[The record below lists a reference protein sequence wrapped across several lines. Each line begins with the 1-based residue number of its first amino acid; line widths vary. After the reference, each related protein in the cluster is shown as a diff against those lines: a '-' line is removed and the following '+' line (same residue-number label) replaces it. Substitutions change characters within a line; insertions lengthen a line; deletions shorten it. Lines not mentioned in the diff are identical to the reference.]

1 MSRKI
6 ITLVLGFIIFAGV
19 ALPATAQTASRR
31 VSFADV
37 ATAVVDNNLQLR
49 AAAFDVAMARAELAQ
64 AQGARVPQT
73 ALAGSYTRVQ
83 QQPSPIFD
91 LNVYNAGLNVTYPL
105 STGGR
110 LEAQEALARANL
122 QGAQATYDRTRQQL
136 VFGARQ
142 LYLQSLLAT
151 ENVAAARRALNAANE
166 SLRVARARLSAGAA
180 SQFDVLQAEVAVAN
194 AEQTLV
200 VAQAGVATA
209 QASLNATLNL
219 PQDTSLELTDTLTPR
234 PVTATL
240 DAAIVQGLRD
250 RPDLLALR
258 SRIVAAQAGIDL
270 ASSGTQPTVG
280 LGAGYGVSNA
290 NGVTP
295 YVYGNWSVTLSAT
308 MAVFDGGIT
317 EAKVREAQYQVDQ
330 LKTREAQ
337 VRQQIELD
345 VRLAWLGL
353 DQAAGQLA
361 AATKAVEQ
369 GRESARLAAARYSA
383 GVGTQL
389 ELLSAQS
396 ALAQAELS
404 LAAARFNQNVARIQL
419 ILATGSL

>member
-6 ITLVLGFIIFAGV
+6 ITLVLGFIIFASV

-37 ATAVVDNNLQLR
+37 AAAVVDNNLQLR

-73 ALAGSYTRVQ
+73 ALAGSYTRTQ
-83 QQPSPIFD
+83 QQPNPAIDPNIYS
-91 LNVYNAGLNVTYPL
+91 AGLNVTYPL
-105 STGGR
+105 TTGGR
-110 LEAQEALARANL
+110 LEAQEALARASL

-142 LYLQSLLAT
+142 LYLQGLLAA

-234 PVTATL
+234 SVTTTL
-240 DAAIVQGLRD
+240 DAAIAQGLLD

-258 SRIVAAQAGIDL
+258 SRIVAAQAGIAL
-270 ASSGTQPTVG
+270 AASGTQPTVG

-290 NGVTP
+290 SGQAP
-295 YVYGNWSVTLSAT
+295 FVYGIWSVTLSAT
-308 MAVFDGGIT
+308 MAIFDGGIT

-337 VRQQIELD
+337 TRQQVELD

-353 DQAAGQLA
+353 EQAAGQLA

>member
-1 MSRKI
+1 MIKKI
-6 ITLVLGFIIFAGV
+6 ITSLLGIMILASL
-19 ALPATAQTASRR
+19 ALPAGAQPASRR

-37 ATAVVDNNLQLR
+37 TTAVVDNNLQLR
-49 AAAFDVAMARAELAQ
+49 AAAFDVAVARAELAQ
-64 AQGARVPQT
+64 AEGARAPQT
-73 ALAGSYTRVQ
+73 ALSGSYTRTQ
-83 QQPSPIFD
+83 QQPNPAID
-91 LNVYNAGLNVTYPL
+91 PNIYTAGLNVTYPL

-110 LEAQEALARANL
+110 LEAQVALAQANL

-142 LYLQSLLAT
+142 LYLQGLLAA
-151 ENVAAARRALNAANE
+151 ENVAAAQRAMNAANE
-166 SLRVARARLSAGAA
+166 SLRVARARLGAGAA

-194 AEQTLV
+194 AEQSMV
-200 VAQAGVATA
+200 QAQAGVASA

-219 PQDTSLELTDTLTPR
+219 PQDTSLELTDTLSPR
-234 PVTATL
+234 PVTTTL
-240 DAAIVQGLRD
+240 DAAVEQALRD
-250 RPDLLALR
+250 RPDLIALR
-258 SRIVAAQAGIDL
+258 SRIIAAQAGIDL
-270 ASSGTQPTVG
+270 ASSGGQPSIG
-280 LGAGYGVSNA
+280 LGAGYGVTNA
-290 NGVTP
+290 SGQSP
-295 YVYGNWSVTLSAT
+295 YVYGSWSVTLSAT

-317 EAKVREAQYQVDQ
+317 EAKVREARDQVNQ

-337 VRQQIELD
+337 TKQQVELD

-353 DQAAGQLA
+353 DQAAGRLA

-369 GRESARLAAARYSA
+369 GRESSRLAAARYSA

-396 ALAQAELS
+396 ALAQSELS
-404 LAAARFNQNVARIQL
+404 LAAARFDQNVARIQL

>member
-1 MSRKI
+1 M
-6 ITLVLGFIIFAGV
+6 ITLVLGFIIFASV

-37 ATAVVDNNLQLR
+37 AAAVVDNNLQLR

-73 ALAGSYTRVQ
+73 ALAGSYTRTQ
-83 QQPSPIFD
+83 QQPNPAIDPNIYS
-91 LNVYNAGLNVTYPL
+91 AGLNVTYL
-105 STGGR
+105 LTTGGR
-110 LEAQEALARANL
+110 LEAQEALARASL

-142 LYLQSLLAT
+142 LYLQGLLAA

-234 PVTATL
+234 SVTTTL
-240 DAAIVQGLRD
+240 DAAIAQGLLD
-250 RPDLLALR
+250 RPELLALR
-258 SRIVAAQAGIDL
+258 SRIVAAQAGIAL
-270 ASSGTQPTVG
+270 AASGTQPTVG

-290 NGVTP
+290 SGQAP
-295 YVYGNWSVTLSAT
+295 FVYGIWSVTLSAT
-308 MAVFDGGIT
+308 MAIFDGGIT

-337 VRQQIELD
+337 TRQQVELD

-353 DQAAGQLA
+353 EQAAGQLA

>member
-1 MSRKI
+1 MIRKI
-6 ITLVLGFIIFAGV
+6 IILVLGIIVLASV
-19 ALPATAQTASRR
+19 PLPAAAQAASRR
-31 VSFADV
+31 VSFTDV

-49 AAAFDVAMARAELAQ
+49 AAAFDVAMARAELAV

-73 ALAGSYTRVQ
+73 ALAGTYTRTQ
-83 QQPSPIFD
+83 QQPNPAID
-91 LNVYNAGLNVTYPL
+91 PNIYTAGLNVTYPL
-105 STGGR
+105 STGGH
-110 LEAQEALARANL
+110 LEAQVAFAQANL
-122 QGAQATYDRTRQQL
+122 EGAQATYDRTRQQL

-142 LYLQSLLAT
+142 LYLQGLLAV
-151 ENVAAARRALNAANE
+151 ENVAAAQRALNAANE
-166 SLRVARARLSAGAA
+166 SLRVARARFSAGAA

-194 AEQTLV
+194 AEQTMV
-200 VAQAGVATA
+200 QARAGGATA

-219 PQDTSLELTDTLTPR
+219 PQDTSLDLTDTLTPR
-234 PVTATL
+234 PVTTTL

-270 ASSGTQPTVG
+270 ASSGNQPTVG

-290 NGVTP
+290 SGQAP
-295 YVYGNWSVTLSAT
+295 FVYGSWSVTLSAT

-317 EAKVREAQYQVDQ
+317 EAKVREARYQVDQ

-337 VRQQIELD
+337 TMQQVELD

-353 DQAAGQLA
+353 EQAAGRLA

-369 GRESARLAAARYSA
+369 GRESSRLAAARYSA

-404 LAAARFNQNVARIQL
+404 LAAGRFDQNVARIQL

>member
-1 MSRKI
+1 MIKKI
-6 ITLVLGFIIFAGV
+6 ITSLLGIMILASLAFPAG
-19 ALPATAQTASRR
+19 AQTASRR

-37 ATAVVDNNLQLR
+37 TTAVVDNNLQIR
-49 AAAFDVAMARAELAQ
+49 AAAFDVAVARAELAQ
-64 AQGARVPQT
+64 AEGARAPQT
-73 ALAGSYTRVQ
+73 ALSGSYTRTQ
-83 QQPSPIFD
+83 QQPNPLID
-91 LNVYNAGLNVTYPL
+91 PNVYSAGLNVTYPL

-110 LEAQEALARANL
+110 LEAQVALAQANL

-142 LYLQSLLAT
+142 LYLQGLLAA
-151 ENVAAARRALNAANE
+151 ENVAAAQRAMNAANE
-166 SLRVARARLSAGAA
+166 SLRVARSRLSAGAA

-194 AEQTLV
+194 AEQSMV
-200 VAQAGVATA
+200 QARAGVASA

-219 PQDTSLELTDTLTPR
+219 PQDTSLELTDTLSPR
-234 PVTATL
+234 PVTLTL
-240 DAAIVQGLRD
+240 DAAVAQALRD
-250 RPDLLALR
+250 RPDLIALR

-270 ASSGTQPTVG
+270 ASSGGQPTIG
-280 LGAGYGVSNA
+280 LGAGYGVTNA
-290 NGVTP
+290 SGQSP
-295 YVYGNWSVTLSAT
+295 YVYGLWSVTLSAT

-317 EAKVREAQYQVDQ
+317 EAKVREARDQVNQ

-337 VRQQIELD
+337 TKQQVELD

-353 DQAAGQLA
+353 EQAAGRLA

-369 GRESARLAAARYSA
+369 GRESSRLAAARYSA

-396 ALAQAELS
+396 TLAQSELS
-404 LAAARFNQNVARIQL
+404 LAAARFDQNVARIQL

>member
-1 MSRKI
+1 MIRRI
-6 ITLVLGFIIFAGV
+6 ITLVLGIVILASV
-19 ALPATAQTASRR
+19 PLTATAQTASRR
-31 VSFADV
+31 VSFSDV

-73 ALAGSYTRVQ
+73 ALAGSYTRTQ
-83 QQPSPIFD
+83 QQPNPAIDTNIYS
-91 LNVYNAGLNVTYPL
+91 AGLNVTYPL

-142 LYLQSLLAT
+142 LYLQGLLAA
-151 ENVAAARRALNAANE
+151 ENVAAAQRALNAVNE
-166 SLRVARARLSAGAA
+166 SLRVARARYSAGAA

-194 AEQTLV
+194 AEQTIV
-200 VAQAGVATA
+200 QARAGVATA

-219 PQDTSLELTDTLTPR
+219 PQDTPLELTDTLTPR
-234 PVTATL
+234 PVATTL
-240 DAAIVQGLRD
+240 DAAIAQGLHD

-280 LGAGYGVSNA
+280 LGAGYGVTNA
-290 NGVTP
+290 GGLAP
-295 YVYGNWSVTLSAT
+295 YVYGLWSVTLSAT
-308 MAVFDGGIT
+308 MAVFDGGVT

-337 VRQQIELD
+337 TRQQVELD

-353 DQAAGQLA
+353 DQAAGRLV

-369 GRESARLAAARYSA
+369 GRESSRLAAARYGA

-404 LAAARFNQNVARIQL
+404 LAAARFDQNVARIQL

>member
-1 MSRKI
+1 MIRRI
-6 ITLVLGFIIFAGV
+6 ITLVLGSIILASV
-19 ALPATAQTASRR
+19 TLTATAQTASRR
-31 VSFADV
+31 VSFSDV

-73 ALAGSYTRVQ
+73 ALAGSYTRTQ
-83 QQPSPIFD
+83 QQPNPAIDTNIYS
-91 LNVYNAGLNVTYPL
+91 AGLNVTYPL

-142 LYLQSLLAT
+142 LYLQGLLAA
-151 ENVAAARRALNAANE
+151 ENVAAAQRALNAANE
-166 SLRVARARLSAGAA
+166 SLRVARARYSAGAA

-194 AEQTLV
+194 AEQSIV
-200 VAQAGVATA
+200 QARAGVATA

-219 PQDTSLELTDTLTPR
+219 PQDTPLELTDTLTPR
-234 PVTATL
+234 PVATTL
-240 DAAIVQGLRD
+240 DAAIAQGLRD

-280 LGAGYGVSNA
+280 LGAGYGVTNA
-290 NGVTP
+290 TGLSP
-295 YVYGNWSVTLSAT
+295 YVYGLWSVTLSAT
-308 MAVFDGGIT
+308 MAVFDGGVT

-337 VRQQIELD
+337 TRQQVELD

-353 DQAAGQLA
+353 DQAAGRLA

-369 GRESARLAAARYSA
+369 GRESSRLAATRYGA

-404 LAAARFNQNVARIQL
+404 LAAARFDQNVARIQL

>member
-1 MSRKI
+1 MIRKI
-6 ITLVLGFIIFAGV
+6 IILVLGIIVLASV
-19 ALPATAQTASRR
+19 PLPAAGQAASRR
-31 VSFADV
+31 VSFTDV

-49 AAAFDVAMARAELAQ
+49 AAAFDVAMARAELAV

-73 ALAGSYTRVQ
+73 ALAGTYTRT
-83 QQPSPIFD
+83 QQPPNPAID
-91 LNVYNAGLNVTYPL
+91 PNIYTAGLNVTYPL

-110 LEAQEALARANL
+110 LEAQVAFAQANL
-122 QGAQATYDRTRQQL
+122 EGAQATYDRTRQQL

-142 LYLQSLLAT
+142 LYLQGLLAV
-151 ENVAAARRALNAANE
+151 ENVAAAQRALNAANE
-166 SLRVARARLSAGAA
+166 SLRVARARFSAGAA

-194 AEQTLV
+194 AEQTMV
-200 VAQAGVATA
+200 QARAGGATA

-219 PQDTSLELTDTLTPR
+219 PQDTSLDLTDTLTPR
-234 PVTATL
+234 PVTTTL

-270 ASSGTQPTVG
+270 ASSGSQPTVG

-290 NGVTP
+290 SGQAP
-295 YVYGNWSVTLSAT
+295 FVYGSWSVTLSAT

-317 EAKVREAQYQVDQ
+317 EAKVREARYQVDQ

-337 VRQQIELD
+337 TMQQVELD

-353 DQAAGQLA
+353 EQAAGRLA

-369 GRESARLAAARYSA
+369 GRESSRLAAARYS
-383 GVGTQL
+383 
-389 ELLSAQS
+389 
-396 ALAQAELS
+396 
-404 LAAARFNQNVARIQL
+404 
-419 ILATGSL
+419 

>member
-1 MSRKI
+1 MIRKI
-6 ITLVLGFIIFAGV
+6 LTLVLGFIIFASV
-19 ALPATAQTASRR
+19 ALPVIAQTASRR

-49 AAAFDVAMARAELAQ
+49 AASFDVAMARAELAQ

-73 ALAGSYTRVQ
+73 ALAGSYTRTA
-83 QQPSPIFD
+83 QQPNPAIDPNIYS
-91 LNVYNAGLNVTYPL
+91 AGLNVTYPL

-142 LYLQSLLAT
+142 LYLQGLLAT

-200 VAQAGVATA
+200 VAQTGVATA

-290 NGVTP
+290 NGLAP
-295 YVYGNWSVTLSAT
+295 IVYGSWSVTLSAT

-337 VRQQIELD
+337 VRQQVELD

>member
-1 MSRKI
+1 MVRKLITSVLSI
-6 ITLVLGFIIFAGV
+6 ILFTSIPR
-19 ALPATAQTASRR
+19 PATAQVASRR
-31 VSFADV
+31 VSFSDV
-37 ATAVVDNNLQLR
+37 ATVVVDNNLQLR
-49 AAAFDVAMARAELAQ
+49 AAAFDVAMARAELTQ
-64 AQGARVPQT
+64 AQGARTPQT
-73 ALAGSYTRVQ
+73 ALAGSYTRTQ
-83 QQPSPIFD
+83 QQPNPAIDPNIYS
-91 LNVYNAGLNVTYPL
+91 AGLNVTYPL

-142 LYLQSLLAT
+142 LYLQGLLAA

-166 SLRVARARLSAGAA
+166 SLRVARARFGAGAA
-180 SQFDVLQAEVAVAN
+180 SQFDVLQGEVAVAN
-194 AEQTLV
+194 AEQTMV
-200 VAQAGVATA
+200 QAQAGVASA

-219 PQDTSLELTDTLTPR
+219 PQDTSLELTDTLTPQ
-234 PVTATL
+234 PVTTTL
-240 DAAIVQGLRD
+240 DAAIALGLRD
-250 RPDLLALR
+250 RSDLLALQ
-258 SRIVAAQAGIDL
+258 SRIVAAQAGIAL

-290 NGVTP
+290 SGQAP
-295 YVYGNWSVTLSAT
+295 FVYGIWSVTLSAT

-337 VRQQIELD
+337 TKQQIELD

-353 DQAAGQLA
+353 DQAAGRLA

-369 GRESARLAAARYSA
+369 GRESSRLAAARYSA

-404 LAAARFNQNVARIQL
+404 LAAARFDQNVARIQL

>member
-1 MSRKI
+1 MLRKI
-6 ITLVLGFIIFAGV
+6 ITLVLGTVLFASV
-19 ALPATAQTASRR
+19 VLPAIAQAPSRR

-49 AAAFDVAMARAELAQ
+49 AAAFDVAIARAELVQ
-64 AQGARVPQT
+64 AQGARTPQT
-73 ALAGSYTRVQ
+73 ALAGSYTRTQ
-83 QQPSPIFD
+83 QQPNPAIDPNLYS
-91 LNVYNAGLNVTYPL
+91 AGVNVTYPL
-105 STGGR
+105 TTGGR

-142 LYLQSLLAT
+142 LYFQGLLAS

-166 SLRVARARLSAGAA
+166 SLRVAHARYGAGAA

-194 AEQTLV
+194 AEQLMV
-200 VAQAGVATA
+200 QAQAGVGTA

-234 PVTATL
+234 PVTTTL
-240 DAAIVQGLRD
+240 DAAIAQGLLD

-258 SRIVAAQAGIDL
+258 SRIVAAQAGIAL
-270 ASSGTQPTVG
+270 AASGTQPTVG

-290 NGVTP
+290 SGQAP
-295 YVYGNWSVTLSAT
+295 FVYGIWSVTLSAT
-308 MAVFDGGIT
+308 MAIFDGGIT

-330 LKTREAQ
+330 LRTREAQ
-337 VRQQIELD
+337 TRQQVELD

-353 DQAAGQLA
+353 DQAAGRLA

-369 GRESARLAAARYSA
+369 GRESSRLAAARYGA

-404 LAAARFNQNVARIQL
+404 LAAARFDQNVARIQL

>member
-6 ITLVLGFIIFAGV
+6 ITLGLGVIIFASV
-19 ALPATAQTASRR
+19 VLPATAQTASRR

-37 ATAVVDNNLQLR
+37 ATVIVDNNLQLR

-105 STGGR
+105 FTGGR

-142 LYLQSLLAT
+142 LYLQGLLAT